1 MVFNFSKKYQFSPRL
16 EIDGEQ
22 IEVIDST
29 RLLGTIITSDLRWE
43 QNTNHIVKKANAR
56 MELLR
61 KVASFGADI
70 NDLKNIY
77 MIFVRS
83 QLEHSSVVWHSS
95 LTEQQKSDLER
106 VQRSAF
112 KIILGQ
118 NYESYKKA
126 LNILELE
133 PLEHRR
139 EYLCLRFAQKCTE
152 NDQTKKMFPLNEK
165 LHNINIRRKEKFTV
179 QYAKTERLKKS
190 AIIYMQKILNEQ
202 S

>member
-1 MVFNFSKKYQFSPRL
+1 M
-16 EIDGEQ
+16 
-22 IEVIDST
+22 
-29 RLLGTIITSDLRWE
+29 GTEHQPHCKET
-43 QNTNHIVKKANAR
+43 KAR

-77 MIFVRS
+77 MLFVRS

-112 KIILGQ
+112 KIILGK
-118 NYESYKKA
+118 NYERYKTA
-126 LNILELE
+126 LNILDLE

-139 EYLCLRFAQKCTE
+139 EYLCLRFAQKCIE
-152 NDQTKKMFPLNEK
+152 NDQTKKMFPLHLGK
-165 LHNINIRRKEKFTV
+165 LV
-179 QYAKTERLKKS
+179 P
-190 AIIYMQKILNEQ
+190 
-202 S
+202 

>member
-1 MVFNFSKKYQFSPRL
+1 
-16 EIDGEQ
+16 
-22 IEVIDST
+22 
-29 RLLGTIITSDLRWE
+29 
-43 QNTNHIVKKANAR
+43 

-77 MIFVRS
+77 MLFVRS

-165 LHNINIRRKEKFTV
+165 LLNMNIRRKEKFTV

-190 AIIYMQKILNEQ
+190 AIIYMQKISNEQ